1 MRSSAR
7 PAIGM
12 VLVACGLALGR
23 PATAQAGPPAGPPP
37 DLASLLREETSILDA
52 LDRAVFEIR
61 RAEMDLQNAIEAQT
75 RLEARQAGALHAL
88 AETHAREV
96 ETRTRL
102 HATLRLLA
110 ASGRP
115 DVLRVLFGADE
126 ADEEARR
133 DALLKRLS
141 ARQAVEWKAYTEAVE
156 AARVVEF
163 RAAIERAN
171 AHAAAQAAREART
184 RLETEA
190 RARREIL
197 AVLERDRALA
207 TRHAREVAQAHRDL
221 VQAVQARLSSA
232 PGPVDLH
239 RLRGRLRWPLAG
251 ARVAIPFGDVVHPQ
265 FRTVTPHPGVTLA
278 FRSVCPARRPAA
290 TCPHGNERNVRA
302 VAFGRVVFAG
312 RMRGYGSTVV
322 LDHASG
328 YYTVYGGL
336 ATVTVSEG
344 AIVREGDLLG
354 RVERVPGEEDLRLYF
369 EVRRGREALDPAPF
383 LATGDGGR

>member
-1 MRSSAR
+1 MRSLAPSVV
-7 PAIGM
+7 
-12 VLVACGLALGR
+12 VLVLGVLEA
-23 PATAQAGPPAGPPP
+23 PAQPAGPPP
-37 DLASLLREETSILDA
+37 DLASILREETSILDA
-52 LDRAVFEIR
+52 LDRTVFEIR
-61 RAEMDLQNAIEAQT
+61 RAEMDLRNAIEAQT
-75 RLEARQAGALHAL
+75 RIEARQAAALQAL
-88 AETHAREV
+88 AETHAREA
-96 ETRTRL
+96 ETRARL
-102 HATLRLLA
+102 QATLRLMA
-110 ASGRP
+110 ASGRT
-115 DVLRVLFGADE
+115 DLLRVLFAADE
-126 ADEEARR
+126 AGARR

-141 ARQAVEWKAYTEAVE
+141 ARQAAEWKAYTEAVE

-163 RAAIERAN
+163 CAAMDRAN

-184 RLETEA
+184 RLQAEA

-207 TRHAREVAQAHRDL
+207 ARHAREVAQADRDL

-232 PGPVDLH
+232 PGPVDFE

-278 FRSVCPARRPAA
+278 FRSACPAHPPVAA
-290 TCPHGNERNVRA
+290 CPRGNDRNVRA

-336 ATVTVSEG
+336 AAVAVSEG
-344 AIVREGDLLG
+344 AIVREGALLG

-369 EVRRGREALDPAPF
+369 EVRRGREALDPVLY
-383 LATGDGGR
+383 LATEPRGR

>member
-1 MRSSAR
+1 MTPTAR
-7 PAIGM
+7 QATGA
-12 VLVACGLALGR
+12 VLVACGLAFGR
-23 PATAQAGPPAGPPP
+23 PTTIEAGPPAAPPP
-37 DLASLLREETSILDA
+37 DLAALLREEASILDA
-52 LDRAVFEIR
+52 LDNTVFEIR
-61 RAEMDLQNAIEAQT
+61 RAEMDLHDAVAAQA
-75 RLEARQAGALHAL
+75 RLEARQAAAMEALTA
-88 AETHAREV
+88 ARAREV

-102 HATLRLLA
+102 HATLRLVA

-115 DVLRVLFGADE
+115 DLLRVFFGADE

-141 ARQAVEWKAYTEAVE
+141 ARQAAEWKAYMEAVE

-163 RAAIERAN
+163 RAAMERAN
-171 AHAAAQAAREART
+171 AHAAARAAREART
-184 RLETEA
+184 RLEAEA

-207 TRHAREVAQAHRDL
+207 TRHAREVVQAHRDL

-232 PGPVDLH
+232 PGPVDLE

-251 ARVAIPFGDVVHPQ
+251 ARVAIPFGDVIHPR

-278 FRSVCPARRPAA
+278 FRSVCRAHPPAA
-290 TCPHGNERNVRA
+290 TCPRGNDRNVRA

-336 ATVTVSEG
+336 AAVTVSEG
-344 AIVREGDLLG
+344 TIVRDGDILG

-369 EVRRGREALDPAPF
+369 EVRRGREALDPEPF
-383 LATGDGGR
+383 LATRDGGR